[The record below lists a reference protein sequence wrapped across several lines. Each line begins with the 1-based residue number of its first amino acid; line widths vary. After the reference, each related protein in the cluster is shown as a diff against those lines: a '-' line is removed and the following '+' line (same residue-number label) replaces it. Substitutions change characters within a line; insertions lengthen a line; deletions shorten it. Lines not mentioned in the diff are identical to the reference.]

1 MTETEKVV
9 EEQDDNTQQDAVEK
23 NHEIPIISTEIIDHD
38 HQYFDDYVRELEQR
52 LSQKDDIRS
61 LNINPTRPQESSFSK
76 LDSNLKKN
84 TTLVKKL
91 RNFNAS
97 QLEQLLK
104 DMSTLN
110 LTKYVSE
117 IAAALVDA
125 KLKMTDINAA
135 IKASSFMHQT
145 YAEFSG
151 HFFENWQR
159 VLSLKI
165 NDKIINPSKLRVD
178 LRFYAELVTSGIFTN
193 KQGLSLLGSVLTVLI
208 NMDKEE
214 HNNANIILSFCRH
227 CGEDYAG
234 LIPKRIRQL
243 SEKYNIQIPK
253 SKILTFEKQQN
264 LRSLLRDYYNSL
276 CRHLIKDYKE
286 LQSFE
291 KHNKKILQTR
301 GELSNER
308 KDKLE
313 LLQLSYERL
322 MTSVQNFSETLD
334 ESMPELPINNDVKI
348 DNDDCLK
355 LMMMNNDNLNNED
368 NSNNSSNNNS
378 NNNNINSLIEDMWG
392 DDETRRFYQVFPDLT
407 VFLPGSYNNKDSIV
421 NNKIDTIEENTTTAT
436 ETTTPTTTTIIN
448 DEIIID
454 DDININLDD
463 DDDDDD
469 DVGVV
474 VVVDDDDN
482 TIDVK
487 IDNEVAA
494 VEQDTTSTSTS
505 AVVTNIS
512 NKILLDA
519 FLTHLPNCVNRE
531 MIDNAA
537 VDFLMNLNTKHN
549 KKKLIKALFG
559 VSRIR
564 LDLLPFY
571 SRLAA
576 ILYPVMPDV
585 GNDLCTMLKHDF
597 KYHVRKKDQ
606 INIESKV
613 KVVRYIGELVKF
625 KLYTKIEALYC
636 LKVLLHDFTHHHI
649 EMACNLLEICGRYL
663 FCSQD
668 SHQRTK
674 VYLEQMMRKKAVT
687 ALDSR
692 YVTIIENAYYYV
704 NPPETIS
711 GSTKKERPPIH
722 EFIRKLLYQDLS
734 KTNTDKILKLMR
746 KLDWQDDTISSYI
759 IKCLTAAYN
768 VKYLNIRCIGSLL
781 AGLVGHYETV
791 GPHVVDG
798 VLEDIRI
805 CMEINKPKYNQ
816 RRIAMVKY
824 LGELY
829 NYRMVESSDIFRTL
843 YLLITFGI
851 NMDHNIPTL
860 LDPPDHLFRIRLVCT
875 LLETCGQYFSG
886 GASKKKLDY
895 YLIFFQNYY
904 WFKYTHP
911 IWKNENNIFPI
922 DIEYMYRDT
931 LTMLR
936 PKMKLFTSYK
946 ESQDAIDELKK
957 TFYPTLIIDEDN
969 YDNNNHYDNGNGMDV
984 IPEGDENLN
993 STINNNND
1001 NNSHTNE
1008 LNFEEVEDLSEALS
1022 DEDEW
1027 AVGDAGGGTTTTT
1040 ANTATI
1046 AAAAAADDNTQDEQS
1061 LSQGK
1066 NNDNDIE
1073 SGTVM
1078 DLSELN
1084 AALPQGPKRVQCPED
1099 DDFLSALDKIVSD
1112 NIQDRMREN
1121 VKPSQ
1126 VDISVPI
1133 HVKSC
1138 KKTYEQLQEGP
1149 SNTSTVDFVLMIR
1162 KGNKQQYKNLVVSE
1176 TSDLAKNLRNR
1187 EQEQKEEKERVKR
1200 LTLNITERQEE
1211 EDYQETI
1218 NQGTKPVTVNLN
1230 RERRQKYNHP
1240 KGAPDADL
1248 IFGPKKIR

>member
-1 MTETEKVV
+1 MAQNEEDVKKLEEKT
-9 EEQDDNTQQDAVEK
+9 QDDSPDPNVPSEEDK
-23 NHEIPIISTEIIDHD
+23 
-38 HQYFDDYVRELEQR
+38 QYLLDYVQEVEQR
-52 LSQKDDIRS
+52 LAAKEEIRS
-61 LNINPTRPQESSFSK
+61 ANLNVTRPPDSYFSK

-91 RNFNAS
+91 KNFSAT
-97 QLEQLLK
+97 QVDQYLK
-104 DMSTLN
+104 DMANLN

-117 IAAALVDA
+117 IATALVDA
-125 KLKMTDINAA
+125 KLKMTDVQGA
-135 IKASSFMHQT
+135 IKISSFLHQT
-145 YAEFSG
+145 YTDFST

-159 VLSLKI
+159 VLTLKVGEKI
-165 NDKIINPSKLRVD
+165 NNPSKLRVD
-178 LRFYAELVTSGIFTN
+178 LRFYAELVNAGIFTH

-234 LIPKRIRQL
+234 LVPRKVRDL
-243 SEKYNIQIPK
+243 SEKLNVTIPK
-253 SKILTFEKQQN
+253 SKVLPPDKQQN
-264 LRSLLRDYYNSL
+264 VRTLLREYYNSL
-276 CRHLIKDYKE
+276 CKHLLKDHKE
-286 LQSFE
+286 LQAFE
-291 KHNKKILQTR
+291 KQNRKILQTR
-301 GELSNER
+301 GELSSER
-308 KDKLE
+308 KEKLE
-313 LLQLSYERL
+313 ALQVSYDRL
-322 MTSVQNFSETLD
+322 MTNVQNFSETLD
-334 ESMPELPINNDVKI
+334 EPMPELPVDTEVKTEADETFKMI
-348 DNDDCLK
+348 S
-355 LMMMNNDNLNNED
+355 EGEE
-368 NSNNSSNNNS
+368 
-378 NNNNINSLIEDMWG
+378 NSLMEDMWG
-392 DDETRRFYQVFPDLT
+392 DEETRRFYEVLPDLT
-407 VFLPGSYNNKDSIV
+407 VFLPGSYLKEVPTVDAPITEETLDEEITFDELEEIE
-421 NNKIDTIEENTTTAT
+421 KIEET
-436 ETTTPTTTTIIN
+436 EP
-448 DEIIID
+448 
-454 DDININLDD
+454 
-463 DDDDDD
+463 
-469 DVGVV
+469 
-474 VVVDDDDN
+474 
-482 TIDVK
+482 
-487 IDNEVAA
+487 EVEEPQVA
-494 VEQDTTSTSTS
+494 
-505 AVVTNIS
+505 NIS

-519 FLTHLPNCVNRE
+519 FLSHLPNCVNRE

-537 VDFLMNLNTKHN
+537 ADFLMNLNTKHN

-585 GNDLCTMLKHDF
+585 ANELCTMLKHDF

-625 KLYTKIEALYC
+625 KLYSKIEALYC

-649 EMACNLLEICGRYL
+649 EMACNLLETCGRFL
-663 FCSQD
+663 FCSAD

-692 YVTIIENAYYYV
+692 YVTIIENAYYFV
-704 NPPETIS
+704 NPPESS
-711 GSTKKERPPIH
+711 GGLSRKERPPMH

-746 KLDWQDDTISSYI
+746 KLDWEDENIASYA

-768 VKYLNIRCIGSLL
+768 VKYLNIRCVGSLL
-781 AGLVGHYETV
+781 AGLVAHYEAV

-798 VLEDIRI
+798 VLEDIRV
-805 CMEINKPKYNQ
+805 CMEINLPKYNQ

-829 NYRMVESSDIFRTL
+829 NYRMVESGDIFRTL
-843 YLLITFGI
+843 YLLITFGVS
-851 NMDHNIPTL
+851 MDHGVPSP

-886 GASKKKLDY
+886 GSSKKKLDY
-895 YLIFFQNYY
+895 FLIFFQNYY
-904 WFKYTHP
+904 WFKYTDP
-911 IWKNENNIFPI
+911 IWTPENPFPI
-922 DIEYMYRDT
+922 GIDYMYRDT

-936 PKMKLFTSYK
+936 PKMQLLQSYK
-946 ESQDAIDELKK
+946 ASQAAIEELKNIL
-957 TFYPTLIIDEDN
+957 YPSLQVGKEENRSDTGDDM
-969 YDNNNHYDNGNGMDV
+969 GV
-984 IPEGDENLN
+984 IPEVDEEAAGVDVKGSELHFEEAEDCSEEDWIIDAERDEN
-993 STINNNND
+993 
-1001 NNSHTNE
+1001 
-1008 LNFEEVEDLSEALS
+1008 
-1022 DEDEW
+1022 
-1027 AVGDAGGGTTTTT
+1027 AGT
-1040 ANTATI
+1040 AE
-1046 AAAAAADDNTQDEQS
+1046 NTQGDQS
-1061 LSQGK
+1061 LSQGPAEGVIL
-1066 NNDNDIE
+1066 DA
-1073 SGTVM
+1073 
-1078 DLSELN
+1078 SELE
-1084 AALPQGPKRVQCPED
+1084 AALPSGPKRVACPED

-1112 NIQDRMREN
+1112 NIQDRMRDN
-1121 VKPSQ
+1121 VKPQQ

-1133 HVKSC
+1133 HVKNP
-1138 KKTYEQLQEGP
+1138 KKTYEQLHEGP
-1149 SNTSTVDFVLMIR
+1149 SDNTTVDFILMLR
-1162 KGNKQQYKNLVVSE
+1162 KGNKQQYKSLAVPVSSE
-1176 TSDLAKNLRNR
+1176 LAKNLRNR